1 MNLDDR
7 IHGLNVLCG
16 ANLNDSDLRLAMRE
30 VDGDQLIEMYKQA
43 KKAYVDATRVGG
55 IPSALCAN
63 FHFLSHR
70 THHHARHLLEHAS

>member
-1 MNLDDR
+1 MERYNMNFDDR

-43 KKAYVDATRVGG
+43 KKALRKYFGL
-55 IPSALCAN
+55 SAV
-63 FHFLSHR
+63 LSDHP
-70 THHHARHLLEHAS
+70 